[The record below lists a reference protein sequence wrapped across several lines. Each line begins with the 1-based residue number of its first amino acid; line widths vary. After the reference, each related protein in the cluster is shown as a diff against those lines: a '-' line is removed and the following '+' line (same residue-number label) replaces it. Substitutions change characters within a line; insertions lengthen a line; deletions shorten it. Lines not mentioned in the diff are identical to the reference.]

1 MVRSVSKS
9 ATVVTGPLTGV
20 RVIELA
26 GLGPAPFAGM
36 MLADAGAEIIR
47 IDRSKRRTGTPGDV
61 PHWDLLNRGR
71 RSVVVDLKHPDG
83 VQLVRR
89 LVAKADGLI
98 EGYRPGVAERLGV
111 GPDTC
116 LALNPALVYGRMTGW
131 GQSGPMADMAGHD
144 IDYIA
149 IAGALGQIGRA
160 GENPVPPLNLVGD
173 FGGGGMLL
181 AFGMVSALLWARSTG
196 EGQVIDAA
204 MVDGAAALLTM
215 EYAHRVRGI
224 STRPRGQNMLDTGA
238 HFYEVYETSDSGYVA
253 VGAIEPK
260 FYGLLIRLLGLENAD
275 LPQQMDRAAW
285 AGMKRQFA
293 DIFATRTRDEWAA
306 MFMGS
311 DACVVPVLSL
321 DEAPLHPHN
330 ASRQTFTQV
339 GGVVQP
345 APAPRFS
352 RTPGSIRRPP
362 PHPGQGADEVLT
374 EWGLETSEIQELR
387 GCGAL
392 R

>member
-1 MVRSVSKS
+1 
-9 ATVVTGPLTGV
+9 
-20 RVIELA
+20 
-26 GLGPAPFAGM
+26 M
-36 MLADAGAEIIR
+36 MLADAGADIIR
-47 IDRSKRRTGTPGDV
+47 IDRSERGTATPGDV
-61 PHWDLLNRGR
+61 PHSDLLNRGR

-89 LVAKADGLI
+89 LVTKADGLI
-98 EGYRPGVAERLGV
+98 EGYRPGVAERLGI

-215 EYAHRVRGI
+215 EYTHRVAGV
-224 STRPRGQNMLDTGA
+224 STRPRGQNILDTGA
-238 HFYEVYETSDSGYVA
+238 HFYEVYETSDGGYVA

-260 FYGLLIRLLGLENAD
+260 FYGLLIRLLGLENAN

-293 DIFATRTRDEWAA
+293 DIFATKTRDEWAA
-306 MFMGS
+306 IFMGS

-330 ASRQTFTQV
+330 ASRQTFTEV

-362 PHPGQGADEVLT
+362 PHPGQGADEVLID
-374 EWGLETSEIQELR
+374 WGLDSSEIQELR
-387 GCGAL
+387 GCGAV

>member
-224 STRPRGQNMLDTGA
+224 STRPRGQTCWTPA
-238 HFYEVYETSDSGYVA
+238 H
-253 VGAIEPK
+253 
-260 FYGLLIRLLGLENAD
+260 
-275 LPQQMDRAAW
+275 
-285 AGMKRQFA
+285 
-293 DIFATRTRDEWAA
+293 
-306 MFMGS
+306 
-311 DACVVPVLSL
+311 
-321 DEAPLHPHN
+321 
-330 ASRQTFTQV
+330 TFTRFTKRLIV
-339 GGVVQP
+339 AMSRS
-345 APAPRFS
+345 APSS
-352 RTPGSIRRPP
+352 RS
-362 PHPGQGADEVLT
+362 
-374 EWGLETSEIQELR
+374 SM
-387 GCGAL
+387 GC
-392 R
+392 

>member
-1 MVRSVSKS
+1 
-9 ATVVTGPLTGV
+9 
-20 RVIELA
+20 
-26 GLGPAPFAGM
+26 M
-36 MLADAGAEIIR
+36 MLADAGADIIR
-47 IDRSKRRTGTPGDV
+47 IDRSKRKTATPGDV

-89 LVAKADGLI
+89 LVTKADGLI

-149 IAGALGQIGRA
+149 IAGVLGQIGRA
-160 GENPVPPLNLVGD
+160 SENPVPPLNLVGD

-181 AFGMVSALLWARSTG
+181 AFGMVSALLWARRTG
-196 EGQVIDAA
+196 EGQVIDSA

-224 STRPRGQNMLDTGA
+224 STGPRGQNMLDTGA
-238 HFYEVYETSDSGYVA
+238 HFYEVYETSDGGYIA

-260 FYGLLIRLLGLENAD
+260 FYGLLIRLLGLEDAD

-285 AGMKRQFA
+285 AGMKQQFA
-293 DIFATRTRDEWAA
+293 GIFATRTRDEWAA
-306 MFMGS
+306 IFAGS

-330 ASRQTFTQV
+330 ASRQTFAEV

-374 EWGLETSEIQELR
+374 EWGLDTSEIQKLR